1 MGKKNAKP
9 SEIRQSWIDIAN
21 LIDINYDGI
30 TFLDVLNMNIW
41 TTLFLTNNIKRRY
54 DLTK

>member
-54 DLTK
+54 ELTK

>member
-9 SEIRQSWIDIAN
+9 SEIRQRWIDIAN

-54 DLTK
+54 ELTK